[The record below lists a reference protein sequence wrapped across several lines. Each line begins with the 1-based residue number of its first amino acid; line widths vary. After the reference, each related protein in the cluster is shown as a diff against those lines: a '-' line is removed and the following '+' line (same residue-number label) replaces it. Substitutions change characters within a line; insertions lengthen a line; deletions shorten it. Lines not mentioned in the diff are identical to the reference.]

1 MKTIVRSPKGK
12 EVAMGDG
19 LPTILIGERINPFGK
34 GPIKEALLAGE
45 VKPICDEAVAQVEQ
59 GADILIVNVNAFG
72 VDETVLLPKAVK
84 AIMETVDVP
93 LCLESRNPAALEN
106 TLQLGCGRPIISSV
120 TGEAPILDE
129 IMPIVKKYDTP
140 VVAMASDG
148 AGIPIQADKRV
159 DVVRKIVA
167 YSENMGIRRDDIIID
182 CLAES
187 VGVNNNAALITLKA
201 IEMVKEEFGV
211 STVLGA
217 SNISFG
223 LPNRTFINIP
233 FLTLAIA
240 SGLTSA
246 IVNARIVKPYILA
259 TDLLVAHDPR
269 SRRYMT
275 YCRQLKKA

>member
-1 MKTIVRSPKGK
+1 VKTIVRSPKGK
-12 EVAMGDG
+12 EVVIGDG
-19 LPTILIGERINPFGK
+19 LPTVLIGERINPFGK

-45 VKPICDEAVAQVEQ
+45 VKPLCDEAVAQVEA

-84 AIMETVDVP
+84 AIMETIDVP
-93 LCLESRNPAALEN
+93 LCLESRNPVALEN
-106 TLQLGCGRPIISSV
+106 TLQLGCGRPVISSV
-120 TGEAPILDE
+120 TGEAPMLDE

-148 AGIPIQADKRV
+148 AGIPTQAEKRV
-159 DVVRKIVA
+159 DVVRKLVA
-167 YSENMGIRRDDIIID
+167 YAENMGIKRDDLIID

-187 VGVNNNAALITLKA
+187 VGVNNNAARITLQA
-201 IEMVKEEFGV
+201 IEMVKKEFGIN
-211 STVLGA
+211 TVLGA

-240 SGLTSA
+240 SGLTTA
-246 IVNARIVKPYILA
+246 IVNAKIVRPYILA
-259 TDLLVAHDPR
+259 TDLLMAHDPR
-269 SRRYMT
+269 SRRYMG
-275 YCRQLKKA
+275 YCRQLKK